1 MKDKESSLNLSQNES
16 NDNKKRLSSSSKIQ
30 WALQKRNMVT
40 EQTEIADNPF
50 LYSFIL
56 ADMQEMAI
64 FYANKIKANYN
75 LFVKE
80 REMK

>member
-1 MKDKESSLNLSQNES
+1 LKDKESSLNLSQNES